1 MIMLLPR
8 ICTSLPPF
16 LPQLFYIFA
25 RAISWD
31 QLRDMRKKQHSS
43 SSKRKVDTGWDCAG
57 KWIEKKGRFELMN
70 KSTWILLDYT
80 FSKLAAPPSNPQT
93 GPFFTALYGL
103 YPCNFLNFLHKPYAY
118 FEKNGFTVPE
128 EFDEE
133 TFRTRAMV
141 QVARHMLHPNLV
153 TMDLETELTDR
164 SRWMKMEPP
173 DVIARIMSLDLTNA
187 ASRVAFVNT
196 TTTSITTTSTFGG
209 SRDLQGDGMAY
220 DFSNKPRHTNS
231 MDLLDTSLWT
241 ATTGAA
247 TQSDKEDLELSGIH
261 HSPPTVQLPPTKQQ
275 PLHTSPLSNTL
286 EPTRPPTIS
295 NILQLHRAL
304 KSGSEVLIGDD
315 IWVRKK

>member
-1 MIMLLPR
+1 
-8 ICTSLPPF
+8 
-16 LPQLFYIFA
+16 
-25 RAISWD
+25 
-31 QLRDMRKKQHSS
+31 
-43 SSKRKVDTGWDCAG
+43 
-57 KWIEKKGRFELMN
+57 
-70 KSTWILLDYT
+70 
-80 FSKLAAPPSNPQT
+80 
-93 GPFFTALYGL
+93 
-103 YPCNFLNFLHKPYAY
+103 LNFLHKPYAY
-118 FEKNGFTVPE
+118 FEKNEFTVPE

-187 ASRVAFVNT
+187 ASRVAFANT
-196 TTTSITTTSTFGG
+196 TTTTTTTTSAYVS
-209 SRDLQGDGMAY
+209 SRDHHGDGMTY
-220 DFSNKPRHTNS
+220 DFSDKPRHTNS

-241 ATTGAA
+241 ATTKAVK
-247 TQSDKEDLELSGIH
+247 QDDKDDLDLPGIH
-261 HSPPTVQLPPTKQQ
+261 PSPPTVQLPRTKQQ
-275 PLHTSPLSNTL
+275 TLHTSPLSNTL
-286 EPTRPPTIS
+286 ESTRPPMIS